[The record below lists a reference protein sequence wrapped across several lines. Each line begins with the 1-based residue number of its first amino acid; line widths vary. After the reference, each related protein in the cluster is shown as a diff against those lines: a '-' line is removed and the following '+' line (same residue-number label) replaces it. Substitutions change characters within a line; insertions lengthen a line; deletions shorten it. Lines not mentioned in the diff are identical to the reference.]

1 MKVLSC
7 SLWGA
12 KAPYTVGAIRNAELA
27 LAVYPGW
34 VCRFYC
40 GTSVPAATLQALADM
55 RHVQWSR
62 SPSPATGARSSGASS
77 GRRRRPRGDA
87 VA

>member
-1 MKVLSC
+1 MKVLSF

-40 GTSVPAATLQALADM
+40 GTSVPAVRLAG
-55 RHVQWSR
+55 
-62 SPSPATGARSSGASS
+62 GARRFVRRAW
-77 GRRRRPRGDA
+77 GR
-87 VA
+87 